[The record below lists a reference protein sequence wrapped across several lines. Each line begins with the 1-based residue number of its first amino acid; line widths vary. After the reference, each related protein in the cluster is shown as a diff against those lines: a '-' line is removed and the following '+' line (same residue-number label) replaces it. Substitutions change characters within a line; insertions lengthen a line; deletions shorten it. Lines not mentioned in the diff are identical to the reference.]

1 MAVAR
6 PRVWVSQPLFDDI
19 VDQLAAH
26 CDVVAVAAVT
36 EHAPADVAAALRDA
50 DGALVTLNERIGAAE
65 LATAPRLRAIANVGV
80 GYNNL
85 DIVALDARGIIATNT
100 PDVLTET
107 TADLGFAL
115 LMAAARRITESE
127 RWLRE
132 GEWKQ
137 WSFSTMLGADIHGST
152 LGILGMGRIG
162 QAIARRGH
170 HGFGMKV
177 LYHNRSRLP
186 ETVERQ
192 VGARYLGFEELLAQ
206 ADHLVL
212 VLPYSAASHHIIDA
226 AALARMKPT
235 ATLVNV
241 ARGGL
246 VDELALAD
254 ALANGRLAAAGLDVY
269 EGEPEVRT
277 ELLALRNVVLTPH
290 IGSAS
295 LATRRAM
302 VQLAVDNLAAAL
314 GFGPNAGNPPT
325 PVTAKKTTIATAG
338 ITGAGKTAAGS
349 ITDIAGAGKTAAGK
363 R

>member
-1 MAVAR
+1 MAESR
-6 PRVWVSQPLFDDI
+6 PRVWVSQPLFDD
-19 VDQLAAH
+19 
-26 CDVVAVAAVT
+26 VVAQLG
-36 EHAPADVAAALRDA
+36 EHFELTTTADVTKYSPQALAERLA
-50 DGALVTLNERIGAAE
+50 PLDGAMVTLNERIGAAE
-65 LATAPRLRAIANVGV
+65 IAAAPRLRAIANVGV

-85 DIVALDARGIIATNT
+85 DIAALSAAGIVATNT

-115 LMAAARRITESE
+115 LMAAARRITEAE

-132 GEWKQ
+132 GQWGQ
-137 WSFSTMLGADIHGST
+137 WSFKTMLGADIHGAT

-162 QAIARRGH
+162 QGIARRGH

-186 ETVERQ
+186 EAVECE
-192 VGARYLGFEELLAQ
+192 VGARYAGFDELLAQ

-212 VLPYSAASHHIIDA
+212 VLPYTPQNHHIIDA
-226 AALARMKPT
+226 AALAKMKPT
-235 ATLVNV
+235 ATLVNI

-246 VDELALAD
+246 VDEPALAD
-254 ALANGRLAAAGLDVY
+254 ALAGGRLAAAGLDVY
-269 EGEPEVRT
+269 EGEPSVRP

-302 VQLAVDNLAAAL
+302 VQLAVDNLVAAL
-314 GFGPNAGNPPT
+314 GVGPQ
-325 PVTAKKTTIATAG
+325 
-338 ITGAGKTAAGS
+338 AGKPPSAINAVGRTKIIG
-349 ITDIAGAGKTAAGK
+349 DGK

>member
-1 MAVAR
+1 MAAPR

-19 VDQLAAH
+19 VDRLAAH
-26 CDVVAVAAVT
+26 CEVDAVGEVT
-36 EHAPADVAAALRDA
+36 EHDQAAIGAALREA
-50 DGALVTLNERIGAAE
+50 DGALVTLNERIGPAE
-65 LATAPRLRAIANVGV
+65 LAQAPKLRAIANVGV

-85 DIVALDARGIIATNT
+85 DIPALDAAGVIATNT

-132 GEWKQ
+132 GQWRQ
-137 WSFSTMLGADIHGST
+137 WSFSTMLGADVHGST

-186 ETVERQ
+186 EAVEQ
-192 VGARYLGFEELLAQ
+192 GVGARYVDFDTLLAQ
-206 ADHLVL
+206 SDHLVL
-212 VLPYSAASHHIIDA
+212 VLPYSQASHHIIDA
-226 AALARMKPT
+226 AALAKMKPS
-235 ATLVNV
+235 ATLVNI

-254 ALANGRLAAAGLDVY
+254 ALANGRLFAAGLDVY
-269 EGEPEVRT
+269 EGEPVVRP

-290 IGSAS
+290 TGSAS

-302 VQLAVDNLAAAL
+302 VQLAVDNLLAAL
-314 GFGPNAGNPPT
+314 GFGPRAGHPAN
-325 PVTAKKTTIATAG
+325 PVTAKKTSTATVAADSITGIVG
-338 ITGAGKTAAGS
+338 ITA
-349 ITDIAGAGKTAAGK
+349 IAGTGKAAAGK